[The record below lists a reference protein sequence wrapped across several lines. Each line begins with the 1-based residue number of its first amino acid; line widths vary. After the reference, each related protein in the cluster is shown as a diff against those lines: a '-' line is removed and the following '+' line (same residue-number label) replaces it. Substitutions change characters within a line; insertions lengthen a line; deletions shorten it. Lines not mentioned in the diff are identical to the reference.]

1 MMKVRH
7 PAWAAGLVT
16 RDRLVALALAATIG
30 LALVLRLYGLDWD
43 RGYAFTPHPDER
55 SILMRVGEM
64 GAPSIATFFDADAS
78 PWNPRRFDYGSVPF
92 YLLKTA
98 QLLYSALPVDDL
110 RDLRTTGRAISALA
124 DVATV
129 ALVYLLGS
137 RMYGRREGLLAAV
150 LVATAVIHIQ
160 LSHFY
165 ASDVLLALFSVAAL
179 FVLLGVSRTGSLRL
193 SALAGLLV
201 GLGMATKVSQAPIY
215 LAFVAAHV
223 MYVFGTAQAREGSV
237 GAPDGSGSRDRL
249 RIAATGLATGLGVS
263 LVTFMVAEPYAFLD
277 WQRFTS
283 NVVEQSEMVRRI
295 RDYVYTLQYVD
306 TPAYW
311 YQVQQLA
318 TWGLGWPLG
327 VVAWGGLLYAALR
340 GMRPDAGLAYLAV
353 GWGLPIA
360 ILLYSSSLW
369 AIVLASLV
377 AFAALLAT
385 LPLRS
390 QQSRT
395 GVLLLSWVVPYLLI
409 TGAFEV
415 KYLRYLIPVVPF
427 LVLFGS
433 RMCMAL
439 WDLLASRRRSLRP
452 LLALGLVVLVGATA
466 FYGVSY
472 TSSYRQPHTAVRA
485 SEWINGNAPAGAVI
499 LKEHWEEGLPDLGR
513 YEVRE
518 LPMYERDD
526 RRKLERVSD
535 ELAGADYVVFYS
547 NRLYGTIPRLPER
560 YPLSSEYYR
569 LLFSGE
575 LGYELAHVETRY
587 PRLAGVSF
595 VHDTLSRPGLPD
607 PDLPAPPDLPI
618 RLGFADESFSVYDH
632 PVVLVL
638 ENMARY
644 DASAIISRI
653 ERASAA
659 RVEASRAPPGPLLT
673 ANESE
678 AQRAGGTWS
687 EIFRPGSL
695 AAAWPVVAWLVLVQ
709 GVALLTLPIAFMVL
723 SPLAD
728 RGYLLAKPLGL
739 LLLGLAVW
747 LLASLRWMPFSAG
760 SIALC
765 LAALCAVSTGVLV
778 KRRTEIGEMLRTHW
792 KPLLVA
798 EAVFLAAFLAFVVLR
813 MANPDLWHP
822 FRGGE
827 KPMDFAYLNAVVRSS
842 YMPPYDPW
850 FAGGFI
856 NYYYWGQFL
865 VATLVK
871 ATGIDPVVAYNLA
884 VPTFFAMTAA
894 CAYSVVYNLAEA
906 TRGGGRSTTAQLPA
920 AAAGITGAVF
930 VAVLGNLD
938 GAVQVGQGAWRALVQ
953 HMPFGEFDF
962 WRSSRMMPPDPP
974 GLEVTEFPFFTFLFA
989 DLHAHL
995 MAMPFTLLAVGIAL
1009 AVVLGAFRGGS
1020 RTRWTAGHAARLL
1033 LLGLTV
1039 GALRVL
1045 NTWDFPTYAALA
1057 TGAVLLAE
1065 YFSHGGWGFAVLARA
1080 AAGTAFAMVVGFVA
1094 FLPYHLRYEAFFT
1107 GIERTTNATVLWQ
1120 FLGIHGLFVFVI
1132 LSFLAYEL
1140 RGWWLPALLWA
1151 GQRLSGDAPAV
1162 RRAWAAGLGVALA
1175 AVAAAVVVTGWTGS
1189 TIPFLAALAI
1199 PVAVIGAGAMR
1210 RGSPD
1215 GAALAFT
1222 AMVVLTALFLAMG
1235 LDVFRVEGDIDRMN
1249 SVFKFYLHVWV
1260 LLALAAAYLVW
1271 RMRYGRGLRFP
1282 SSWTK
1287 RTWTGS
1293 LLVLLAAAAVYPVLG
1308 TRDRLRDRFDGAVTP
1323 LTLDGTA
1330 FMEDA
1335 VYWDQ
1340 GGLIALSDD
1349 LQAIRWL
1356 KGATAGR
1363 PNVEGSPV
1371 LLEAQTPSYR
1381 WGGRVSVHTGL
1392 PGIVGWEWHQTQ
1404 QRLGYSSEVEQRL
1417 KDVDTIYRTPSS
1429 SEALEILRRYNVEYV
1444 YVGEVERLYYPKS
1457 GLAKFEAGL
1466 DGALDRVYDNAGVTI
1481 YRLKTVE

>member
-92 YLLKTA
+92 YLLKTT
-98 QLLYSALPVDDL
+98 QLLYSALPLDDL
-110 RDLRTTGRAISALA
+110 RDLRFTGRALSGLA
-124 DVATV
+124 DVGTV

-179 FVLLGVSRTGSLRL
+179 FAMLGVSRTGSLRL

-223 MYVFGTAQAREGSV
+223 MYVFGAAQAREGSV
-237 GAPDGSGSRDRL
+237 GAPDGNGSRDRL
-249 RIAATGLATGLGVS
+249 RIAATGLAAGLGVS
-263 LVTFMVAEPYAFLD
+263 FVTFVVAEPYAFLD

-360 ILLYSSSLW
+360 ILLYSSSLA

-587 PRLAGVSF
+587 PRLAGVYLRARH
-595 VHDTLSRPGLPD
+595 VAQAGPPRP
-607 PDLPAPPDLPI
+607 
-618 RLGFADESFSVYDH
+618 
-632 PVVLVL
+632 
-638 ENMARY
+638 
-644 DASAIISRI
+644 
-653 ERASAA
+653 
-659 RVEASRAPPGPLLT
+659 
-673 ANESE
+673 
-678 AQRAGGTWS
+678 
-687 EIFRPGSL
+687 RP
-695 AAAWPVVAWLVLVQ
+695 
-709 GVALLTLPIAFMVL
+709 
-723 SPLAD
+723 
-728 RGYLLAKPLGL
+728 
-739 LLLGLAVW
+739 
-747 LLASLRWMPFSAG
+747 
-760 SIALC
+760 
-765 LAALCAVSTGVLV
+765 
-778 KRRTEIGEMLRTHW
+778 
-792 KPLLVA
+792 
-798 EAVFLAAFLAFVVLR
+798 
-813 MANPDLWHP
+813 
-822 FRGGE
+822 
-827 KPMDFAYLNAVVRSS
+827 
-842 YMPPYDPW
+842 
-850 FAGGFI
+850 
-856 NYYYWGQFL
+856 
-865 VATLVK
+865 
-871 ATGIDPVVAYNLA
+871 
-884 VPTFFAMTAA
+884 
-894 CAYSVVYNLAEA
+894 
-906 TRGGGRSTTAQLPA
+906 
-920 AAAGITGAVF
+920 
-930 VAVLGNLD
+930 
-938 GAVQVGQGAWRALVQ
+938 
-953 HMPFGEFDF
+953 
-962 WRSSRMMPPDPP
+962 
-974 GLEVTEFPFFTFLFA
+974 
-989 DLHAHL
+989 
-995 MAMPFTLLAVGIAL
+995 
-1009 AVVLGAFRGGS
+1009 
-1020 RTRWTAGHAARLL
+1020 
-1033 LLGLTV
+1033 
-1039 GALRVL
+1039 
-1045 NTWDFPTYAALA
+1045 
-1057 TGAVLLAE
+1057 
-1065 YFSHGGWGFAVLARA
+1065 ARA
-1080 AAGTAFAMVVGFVA
+1080 AGPAHT
-1094 FLPYHLRYEAFFT
+1094 
-1107 GIERTTNATVLWQ
+1107 
-1120 FLGIHGLFVFVI
+1120 HGLC
-1132 LSFLAYEL
+1132 
-1140 RGWWLPALLWA
+1140 
-1151 GQRLSGDAPAV
+1151 
-1162 RRAWAAGLGVALA
+1162 
-1175 AVAAAVVVTGWTGS
+1175 
-1189 TIPFLAALAI
+1189 
-1199 PVAVIGAGAMR
+1199 
-1210 RGSPD
+1210 
-1215 GAALAFT
+1215 
-1222 AMVVLTALFLAMG
+1222 
-1235 LDVFRVEGDIDRMN
+1235 
-1249 SVFKFYLHVWV
+1249 
-1260 LLALAAAYLVW
+1260 
-1271 RMRYGRGLRFP
+1271 
-1282 SSWTK
+1282 
-1287 RTWTGS
+1287 
-1293 LLVLLAAAAVYPVLG
+1293 
-1308 TRDRLRDRFDGAVTP
+1308 
-1323 LTLDGTA
+1323 
-1330 FMEDA
+1330 
-1335 VYWDQ
+1335 
-1340 GGLIALSDD
+1340 
-1349 LQAIRWL
+1349 
-1356 KGATAGR
+1356 
-1363 PNVEGSPV
+1363 
-1371 LLEAQTPSYR
+1371 
-1381 WGGRVSVHTGL
+1381 
-1392 PGIVGWEWHQTQ
+1392 
-1404 QRLGYSSEVEQRL
+1404 
-1417 KDVDTIYRTPSS
+1417 
-1429 SEALEILRRYNVEYV
+1429 
-1444 YVGEVERLYYPKS
+1444 
-1457 GLAKFEAGL
+1457 
-1466 DGALDRVYDNAGVTI
+1466 
-1481 YRLKTVE
+1481 

>member
-1 MMKVRH
+1 MVKVRH
-7 PAWAAGLVT
+7 PAWAEGVVT
-16 RDRLVALALAATIG
+16 RDRLVALALAAIIG
-30 LALVLRLYGLDWD
+30 LALALRLYGLDWD
-43 RGYAFTPHPDER
+43 RGYSFTPHPDER

-64 GAPSIATFFDADAS
+64 GAPSIATFFDAEAS

-92 YLLKTA
+92 YLLKTV

-110 RDLRTTGRAISALA
+110 RDLRTAARAVSGLA

-137 RMYGRREGLLAAV
+137 RMYGRREGLLAAA

-165 ASDVLLALFSVAAL
+165 ASDVLLALLSVAAL
-179 FVLLGVSRTGSLRL
+179 FVLVGVARTGSLRL
-193 SALAGLLV
+193 SALAGVLI

-215 LAFVAAHV
+215 LAFVAAHA
-223 MYVFGTAQAREGSV
+223 MYLFAVTPARAGTE
-237 GAPDGSGSRDRL
+237 SGPRDRL
-249 RIAATGLATGLGVS
+249 RIAVTGVIVGLGAS
-263 LVTFMVAEPYAFLD
+263 FATFVVAEPYAFLD

-327 VVAWGGLLYAALR
+327 LVAWGGLLYAALR
-340 GMRPDAGLAYLAV
+340 GMRPDAGLAYLAA
-353 GWGLPIA
+353 GWGLPTA

-369 AIVLASLV
+369 SIVLASLI
-377 AFAALLAT
+377 AFAALMAT

-390 QQSRT
+390 RQSRT
-395 GVLLLSWVVPYLLI
+395 GVLLLSWVAPYLLI

-433 RMCMAL
+433 RMCFAL
-439 WDLLASRRRSLRP
+439 WDRLTSQRPLLRP
-452 LLALGLVVLVGATA
+452 LLILGLSVLVGATV
-466 FYGVSY
+466 FYGVAY
-472 TSSYRQPHTAVRA
+472 TSAYQQPHTAVRA
-485 SEWINGNAPAGAVI
+485 AEWINGHAPAGAVI
-499 LKEHWEEGLPDLGR
+499 LKEHWEESLPDLGR

-526 RRKLERVSD
+526 REKLERVSE

-560 YPLSSEYYR
+560 YPLSGEYYR

-587 PRLAGVSF
+587 PQLAGVSF
-595 VHDTLSRPGLPD
+595 VHDTLGRPGLPD
-607 PDLPAPPDLPI
+607 PDLPPPRDLPI

-638 ENMARY
+638 ENTARY
-644 DASAIISRI
+644 DAGVISRRI
-653 ERASAA
+653 ERAAA
-659 RVEASRAPPGPLLT
+659 AGEASIVKAGPVLT
-673 ANESE
+673 ASEAE
-678 AQRAGGTWS
+678 AQRAGGTWT
-687 EIFRPGSL
+687 EIVRPGSL
-695 AAAWPVVAWLVLVQ
+695 ADRWPVAAWLVLIE
-709 GVALLTLPIAFMVL
+709 GIALLTLPIAFVVL
-723 SPLAD
+723 SPLSD

-739 LLLGLAVW
+739 LLVGLAVW

-765 LAALCAVSTGVLV
+765 LGALCAVSAVLLAM
-778 KRRTEIGEMLRTHW
+778 RHREIMNIVRTHW
-792 KPLLVA
+792 KALLVA

-865 VATLVK
+865 VATMVK
-871 ATGIDPVVAYNLA
+871 ATGIDTAIAYNLA
-884 VPTFFAMTAA
+884 IPTFFAMTAA
-894 CAYSVVYNLAEA
+894 GAYSVVYNLAKA
-906 TRGGGRSTTAQLPA
+906 TRGGRCGVTRWQA
-920 AAAGITGAVF
+920 AGAGITGAVF
-930 VAVLGNLD
+930 VTVLGNLD
-938 GAVQVGQGAWRALVQ
+938 AAVQIGHGAWRAVVRN
-953 HMPFGEFDF
+953 MPFGEFDF
-962 WRSSRMMPPDPP
+962 WRSSRMMAPDPP
-974 GLEVTEFPFFTFLFA
+974 GHEVTEFPFFTFLFG

-995 MAMPFTLLAVGIAL
+995 MSMPFTILAVGVAL
-1009 AVVLGAFRGGS
+1009 AVVLGAFRGSSG
-1020 RTRWTAGHAARLL
+1020 RWWGAGHVARLL
-1033 LLGLTV
+1033 ILGLTV

-1057 TGAVLLAE
+1057 AGAVLLAE
-1065 YFSHGGWGFAVLARA
+1065 YLAHGGWGLVVLGRA
-1080 AAGTAFAMVVGFVA
+1080 AAGTALAMIAGFVV

-1107 GIERTTNATVLWQ
+1107 GIERTTNTTVLWQ
-1120 FLGIHGLFVFVI
+1120 FLGIHGVFVFII
-1132 LSFLAYEL
+1132 LSFLAYAL
-1140 RGWWLPALLWA
+1140 RGWWLPTLAWA
-1151 GQRLSGDAPAV
+1151 GARLGGDTPAV
-1162 RRAWAAGLGVALA
+1162 RRVRAATIGIAFVALA
-1175 AVAAAVVVTGWTGS
+1175 VAVVVTAWSGS
-1189 TIPFLAALAI
+1189 TIPFLAVLAAL
-1199 PVAVIGAGAMR
+1199 VVLIGAIAMR

-1260 LLALAAAYLVW
+1260 LLALAAAYLLW
-1271 RMRYGRGLRFP
+1271 RMSYGRGLRLP
-1282 SSWTK
+1282 SGWPGRAWTA
-1287 RTWTGS
+1287 G
-1293 LLVLLAAAAVYPVLG
+1293 LLILLAAAAVYPVLG

-1323 LTLDGTA
+1323 LALDGTA

-1335 VYWDQ
+1335 VYWGQ
-1340 GGLIALSDD
+1340 GAPIALSDD

-1356 KGATAGR
+1356 KGATDGES
-1363 PNVEGSPV
+1363 NVEGSPV
-1371 LLEAQTPSYR
+1371 VLEAQTPSYR
-1381 WGGRVSVHTGL
+1381 WGGRISVHTGL
-1392 PGIVGWEWHQTQ
+1392 PGIVGWAWHQTQ
-1404 QRLGYSSEVEQRL
+1404 QRFGYRLEVERRIQDVDNIYETTSSE
-1417 KDVDTIYRTPSS
+1417 
-1429 SEALEILRRYNVEYV
+1429 EALEMLRRYNVEYV
-1444 YVGEVERLYYPKS
+1444 YVGELERLYYPPN
-1457 GLAKFEAGL
+1457 GLAKFEDGL
-1466 DGALDRVYDNAGVTI
+1466 DGALERVYDNAGVTI
-1481 YRLKTVE
+1481 YRLKPD

>member
-30 LALVLRLYGLDWD
+30 LALALRLYGLDWD
-43 RGYAFTPHPDER
+43 RGYSFTPHPDER

-98 QLLYSALPVDDL
+98 QLLYSALPLDDL
-110 RDLRTTGRAISALA
+110 RDLRTTARAISGLA

-129 ALVYLLGS
+129 ALVYLLGN

-150 LVATAVIHIQ
+150 LVATAVVHIQ

-165 ASDVLLALFSVAAL
+165 AADVLLALFSVAAL
-179 FVLLGVSRTGSLRL
+179 FVLLGVARTGSLRL
-193 SALAGLLV
+193 SALAGVLV

-215 LAFVAAHV
+215 LAFIAAHV
-223 MYVFGTAQAREGSV
+223 MYLFAAANAGSR
-237 GAPDGSGSRDRL
+237 GESGLRDRL
-249 RIAATGLATGLGVS
+249 RTAVTGLAAGLGVS
-263 LVTFMVAEPYAFLD
+263 FVTFVVAEPYAFLD

-311 YQVQQLA
+311 YQVRQLA

-353 GWGLPIA
+353 GWGIPIA

-369 AIVLASLV
+369 AIVLASLI

-390 QQSRT
+390 PQSRT

-415 KYLRYLIPVVPF
+415 KYLRYLVPIVPF

-433 RMCMAL
+433 RMCFAL
-439 WDLLASRRRSLRP
+439 WERLTPRQPLVRP
-452 LLALGLVVLVGATA
+452 LLVLGLAALIGATA
-466 FYGVSY
+466 FYAAAY
-472 TSSYRQPHTAVRA
+472 TSAYRQPHTAVRA
-485 SEWINGNAPAGAVI
+485 AEWINSHAPAGAVI
-499 LKEHWEEGLPDLGR
+499 LKEHWEESLPDLGR

-526 RRKLERVSD
+526 GRKLERVSD

-547 NRLYGTIPRLPER
+547 NRLYGTIPRLPKR
-560 YPLSSEYYR
+560 YPLSGEYYR

-587 PRLAGVSF
+587 PRLAGIAF
-595 VHDTLSRPGLPD
+595 VHDTLGRPGLPD
-607 PDLPAPPDLPI
+607 PDLPALPDLPI

-638 ENMARY
+638 ENVIRY
-644 DASAIISRI
+644 DAGAISSRI
-653 ERASAA
+653 EGASAGGG
-659 RVEASRAPPGPLLT
+659 EESGGPPGPVLT
-673 ANESE
+673 ASEAE
-678 AQRAGGTWS
+678 AQRAGGTWT
-687 EIFRPGSL
+687 EIVRPGSI
-695 AAAWPVVAWLVLVQ
+695 ADRWPVAAWLLLIE
-709 GVALLTLPIAFMVL
+709 GLALLTLPIAFVVL

-739 LLLGLAVW
+739 LLVGLAVW
-747 LLASLRWMPFSAG
+747 LLASLRWMPFSAD

-765 LAALCAVSTGVLV
+765 LAALCAVSTALLV
-778 KRRTEIGEMLRTHW
+778 KRRSEIVDMVRRRW
-792 KPLLVA
+792 KALLVA
-798 EAVFLAAFLAFVVLR
+798 EVVFLAAFLAFVALR

-850 FAGGFI
+850 FGGGFI

-871 ATGIDPVVAYNLA
+871 ATGIDTAVAYNLA

-894 CAYSVVYNLAEA
+894 GAYSVVYNLAEA
-906 TRGGGRSTTAQLPA
+906 TRGGGRSPA
-920 AAAGITGAVF
+920 TRWPPAAAGITGAVF
-930 VAVLGNLD
+930 VVVLGNLD
-938 GAVQVGQGAWRALVQ
+938 GAVQVGHGAWRTLLRN
-953 HMPFGEFDF
+953 MPFGEFDF
-962 WRSSRMMPPDPP
+962 WRSSRMMAPDPP
-974 GLEVTEFPFFTFLFA
+974 GHEVTEFPFFTFLFA

-995 MAMPFTLLAVGIAL
+995 MSMPFTLLAVGIAL
-1009 AVVLGAFRGGS
+1009 AVVLGAFRNGS
-1020 RTRWTAGHAARLL
+1020 GTRWGAGHVARLL

-1065 YFSHGGWGFAVLARA
+1065 YFSHGGWGLVVLARA
-1080 AAGTAFAMVVGFVA
+1080 AAGTAFAMIAGFVA

-1107 GIERTTNATVLWQ
+1107 GVEKTTNTTVLWQ
-1120 FLGIHGLFVFVI
+1120 FLGIHGLFVFI
-1132 LSFLAYEL
+1132 IGSFLAYEL
-1140 RGWWLPALLWA
+1140 RGWWLPAVAWA
-1151 GQRLSGDAPAV
+1151 GRRLGGDTSAA
-1162 RRAWAAGLGVALA
+1162 RRAWAAVIGIALA
-1175 AVAAAVVVTGWTGS
+1175 ALAASVVVTGWTGS
-1189 TIPFLAALAI
+1189 TIPFLAALAV
-1199 PVAVIGAGAMR
+1199 PVAVIGEGAMR
-1210 RGSPD
+1210 RGATD
-1215 GAALAFT
+1215 KAALAFV
-1222 AMVVLTALFLAMG
+1222 ALMVLTALLLAMG

-1260 LLALAAAYLVW
+1260 LLALAAAYLLW
-1271 RMRYGRGLRFP
+1271 RMGYGQALRLPRGWPRRV
-1282 SSWTK
+1282 WA
-1287 RTWTGS
+1287 GS

-1323 LTLDGTA
+1323 LTLDGAA
-1330 FMEDA
+1330 FMEKA
-1335 VYWDQ
+1335 VYRDR
-1340 GGLIALSDD
+1340 GGLVALSDD
-1349 LQAIRWL
+1349 LQAIRWI
-1356 KGATAGR
+1356 KGATAGQ

-1381 WGGRVSVHTGL
+1381 WGGRVSIHTGL
-1392 PGIVGWEWHQTQ
+1392 PGIVGWGWHQTQ
-1404 QRLGYSSEVEQRL
+1404 QRWEYGSEVERRL
-1417 KDVDTIYRTPSS
+1417 QDVDTVYQTRSNA
-1429 SEALEILRRYNVEYV
+1429 EALEILRRYNVEYV
-1444 YVGEVERLYYPKS
+1444 YVGELERLYYPKS
-1457 GLAKFEAGL
+1457 GLAKFEDGL
-1466 DGALDRVYDNAGVTI
+1466 DGALNRVYNNAGVTI
-1481 YRLKTVE
+1481 YRLKAVE

>member
-1 MMKVRH
+1 MVKVRL
-7 PAWAAGLVT
+7 PAWPTGPVT
-16 RDRLVALALAATIG
+16 RDRFVALALAAIIG
-30 LALVLRLYGLDWD
+30 LALALRLYGLDWD
-43 RGYAFTPHPDER
+43 RGYSFTPHPDER

-64 GAPSIATFFDADAS
+64 GAPSIATFFDAEAS

-92 YLLKTA
+92 YLLKTV

-110 RDLRTTGRAISALA
+110 RDLRTTGRAISGLA

-179 FVLLGVSRTGSLRL
+179 FALLGVARTGSLRL
-193 SALAGLLV
+193 SALAGLFV

-215 LAFVAAHV
+215 LAFVAAHA
-223 MYVFGTAQAREGSV
+223 MFLF
-237 GAPDGSGSRDRL
+237 APPVRAESGDTSDESRFRNRL
-249 RIAATGLATGLGVS
+249 RTAVTGLATGFGVS
-263 LVTFMVAEPYAFLD
+263 FATFVVAEPYAFLD

-327 VVAWGGLLYAALR
+327 IVAWAGLLYAALR
-340 GMRPDAGLAYLAV
+340 GMRPDAGLAYFAT
-353 GWGLPIA
+353 GWGLPIT

-377 AFAALLAT
+377 AFTALLAT

-390 QQSRT
+390 PQSRT

-415 KYLRYLIPVVPF
+415 KYLRYLMPVVPF

-433 RMCMAL
+433 KMCFAL
-439 WDLLASRRRSLRP
+439 WDRLTPRRP
-452 LLALGLVVLVGATA
+452 LLKPLLVLGLAALVGATA
-466 FYGVSY
+466 FYGVAYASA
-472 TSSYRQPHTAVRA
+472 YRQPHTAVSA
-485 SEWINGNAPAGAVI
+485 SEWINDHAPAGAVI
-499 LKEHWEEGLPDLGR
+499 LKEHWEESLPNLDR

-526 RRKLERVSD
+526 PRKLERVSG
-535 ELAGADYVVFYS
+535 ELANAELLVFYS

-560 YPLSSEYYR
+560 YPFSSEYYR

-575 LGYELAHVETRY
+575 LGYELVHVETRY

-595 VHDTLSRPGLPD
+595 VHDTLGRPGLPD
-607 PDLPAPPDLPI
+607 PDLPVLRDLPI

-638 ENMARY
+638 RNMDRS
-644 DASAIISRI
+644 DGGVISRRI
-653 ERASAA
+653 EDAAAAS
-659 RVEASRAPPGPLLT
+659 EASIARHGPVLT
-673 ANESE
+673 ASEAE
-678 AQRAGGTWS
+678 AQRSSGTWTQ
-687 EIFRPGSL
+687 IMRPGIL
-695 AAAWPVVAWLVLVQ
+695 ADRWPAIAWLILIE
-709 GVALLTLPIAFMVL
+709 GIALLTLPIAFVVL
-723 SPLAD
+723 RPLSD

-739 LLLGLAVW
+739 LLVGLAVW

-765 LAALCAVSTGVLV
+765 TAALCAVSAVLLV
-778 KRRTEIGEMLRTHW
+778 TRRREIMETVRTHW
-792 KPLLVA
+792 KALLVA
-798 EAVFLAAFLAFVVLR
+798 EAVFLAAFLAFLALR

-871 ATGIDPVVAYNLA
+871 ATGIDTPIAYNLA
-884 VPTFFAMTAA
+884 VPTFFAMTVAG
-894 CAYSVVYNLAEA
+894 AYSVVYDLAES
-906 TRGGGRSTTAQLPA
+906 TRGGGHFTASRWPA

-938 GAVQVGQGAWRALVQ
+938 GAVQVGHGAWRALVRN
-953 HMPFGEFDF
+953 MPFGEFDF
-962 WRSSRMMPPDPP
+962 WRSSRMMAPDPP
-974 GLEVTEFPFFTFLFA
+974 GHEVTEFPFFTFLFG

-995 MAMPFTLLAVGIAL
+995 MSMPFTILAVGIAF

-1020 RTRWTAGHAARLL
+1020 RRWWNAGHAARLL

-1057 TGAVLLAE
+1057 TGAVLIAE
-1065 YFSHGGWGFAVLARA
+1065 YLAHGGWGLVVLARA
-1080 AAGTAFAMVVGFVA
+1080 AAGTAFAMTAGFVA
-1094 FLPYHLRYEAFFT
+1094 FLPYHLRYEAFFV
-1107 GIERTTNATVLWQ
+1107 GIERTTNTTVLWQ
-1120 FLGIHGLFVFVI
+1120 FLGIHGVFVFII

-1140 RGWWLPALLWA
+1140 RGWWLPTLAWA
-1151 GQRLSGDAPAV
+1151 GSRLGGDTSAV
-1162 RRAWAAGLGVALA
+1162 RRALAAGIGITFAALA
-1175 AVAAAVVVTGWTGS
+1175 AVVALAGWTGS
-1189 TIPFLAALAI
+1189 TIPFLAALGVLVAAI
-1199 PVAVIGAGAMR
+1199 GVRALR
-1210 RGSPD
+1210 RGSID
-1215 GAALAFT
+1215 GTPLAFT

-1260 LLALAAAYLVW
+1260 LLALAAAYLLW
-1271 RMRYGRGLRFP
+1271 RMGYGWGLGLPPGWPRRA
-1282 SSWTK
+1282 WTA
-1287 RTWTGS
+1287 G
-1293 LLVLLAAAAVYPVLG
+1293 LLILLAAAAVYPVLG

-1340 GGLIALSDD
+1340 GAPIALSDD

-1356 KGATAGR
+1356 KGATDGE

-1371 LLEAQTPSYR
+1371 LLEGQTPSYR
-1381 WGGRVSVHTGL
+1381 WGGRISVHAGL
-1392 PGIVGWEWHQTQ
+1392 PGIVGWAWHQTQ
-1404 QRLGYSSEVEQRL
+1404 QRFGYRSEVERRIR
-1417 KDVDTIYRTPSS
+1417 DVDAIYSTTSS
-1429 SEALEILRRYNVEYV
+1429 TEALELLERYGVEYI
-1444 YVGEVERLYYPKS
+1444 YVGELERLYYPS
-1457 GLAKFEAGL
+1457 NGLAKFD
-1466 DGALDRVYDNAGVTI
+1466 DGMDGVLERVYDNAGVTI
-1481 YRLKTVE
+1481 YRLKPG

>member
-1 MMKVRH
+1 MKVRH
-7 PAWAAGLVT
+7 PAWAASLVT
-16 RDRLVALALAATIG
+16 RDRLVLLALAATIG
-30 LALVLRLYGLDWD
+30 LALALRLYGLDWD
-43 RGYAFTPHPDER
+43 RGYSFTPHPDER

-64 GAPSIATFFDADAS
+64 GAPSIATFFDAEAS

-92 YLLKTA
+92 YLLKTV

-110 RDLRTTGRAISALA
+110 RDLRTTGRALSGLA
-124 DVATV
+124 DAATV

-137 RMYGRREGLLAAV
+137 RMYGRREGLLAAA

-179 FVLLGVSRTGSLRL
+179 FVLLGVARTGSLRL

-215 LAFVAAHV
+215 LAFIAAHV
-223 MYVFGTAQAREGSV
+223 MYLFAVANAESRGE
-237 GAPDGSGSRDRL
+237 SGLRDRL
-249 RIAATGLATGLGVS
+249 RTSVTGLAAGLGVS
-263 LVTFMVAEPYAFLD
+263 FVTFVVAEPYAFLD

-340 GMRPDAGLAYLAV
+340 GMRPDVGLAYLAV

-360 ILLYSSSLW
+360 ILLYSSGLW

-385 LPLRS
+385 LPLRAPS
-390 QQSRT
+390 SRA

-439 WDLLASRRRSLRP
+439 WDLLASRRPFLRP
-452 LLALGLVVLVGATA
+452 LLALGLVVLVGATS
-466 FYGVSY
+466 FYGVAY

-485 SEWINGNAPAGAVI
+485 SEWINGNAPPGAVI
-499 LKEHWEEGLPDLGR
+499 LKEHWEESLPGLGL

-526 RRKLERVSD
+526 RGKLERVSG
-535 ELAGADYVVFYS
+535 ELADADYVVFYS

-587 PRLAGVSF
+587 PRLAGVTF
-595 VHDTLSRPGLPD
+595 VHDTLGRPGLPD
-607 PDLPAPPDLPI
+607 PDLPALPERAI

-638 ENMARY
+638 ENTSRY
-644 DASAIISRI
+644 DAGVISRRI
-653 ERASAA
+653 ERPVTAG
-659 RVEASRAPPGPLLT
+659 EASNVRPGPVLT
-673 ANESE
+673 AGETD
-678 AQRAGGTWS
+678 AQRAGGTWT
-687 EIFRPGSL
+687 EILRPGSL
-695 AAAWPVVAWLVLVQ
+695 AGRWPVATWLILIE
-709 GVALLTLPIAFMVL
+709 GIALLTLPIAFAVL

-739 LLLGLAVW
+739 LLVGLAVW

-765 LAALCAVSTGVLV
+765 LAALCAVSTVLLV
-778 KRRTEIGEMLRTHW
+778 KQRREVVEMVRTHW
-792 KPLLVA
+792 KGLLVA
-798 EAVFLAAFLAFVVLR
+798 EAVFLAAFLAFMALR

-827 KPMDFAYLNAVVRSS
+827 KPMDFAYLNAVLRSS

-871 ATGIDPVVAYNLA
+871 ATGIDTAVAYNLA
-884 VPTFFAMTAA
+884 IPTFFAMTAA

-906 TRGGGRSTTAQLPA
+906 TRSRGRSVATRWPA

-930 VAVLGNLD
+930 VCVLGNLD
-938 GAVQVGQGAWRALVQ
+938 GAVQVGHGAWRALVRN
-953 HMPFGEFDF
+953 MPFGEFDF
-962 WRSSRMMPPDPP
+962 WRSSRMMAPDPP
-974 GLEVTEFPFFTFLFA
+974 GHEVTEFPFFTFLFA

-995 MAMPFTLLAVGIAL
+995 MSMPFTILAVGIAL
-1009 AVVLGAFRGGS
+1009 AVVLGALRIGS
-1020 RTRWTAGHAARLL
+1020 GTRWGAGHVARLL

-1057 TGAVLLAE
+1057 TGAILLAE
-1065 YFSHGGWGFAVLARA
+1065 YLAHGGWGLVVLGRA
-1080 AAGTAFAMVVGFVA
+1080 AAGTAFAMIAGFVA

-1107 GIERTTNATVLWQ
+1107 GIERTTNTTVLWQ
-1120 FLGIHGLFVFVI
+1120 FLGIHGVFVFII

-1140 RGWWLPALLWA
+1140 RGWWLPTAAWA
-1151 GQRLSGDAPAV
+1151 GRRLAGNTPAV
-1162 RRAWAAGLGVALA
+1162 RRAGVVGIGIALA
-1175 AVAAAVVVTGWTGS
+1175 ALAVAVVVTGLTGS
-1189 TIPFLAALAI
+1189 TIPFLTALAI
-1199 PVAVIGAGAMR
+1199 PVALIGARAMLQGTR
-1210 RGSPD
+1210 D
-1215 GAALAFT
+1215 GVPLAFT

-1260 LLALAAAYLVW
+1260 LLALAAAYLLW
-1271 RMRYGRGLRFP
+1271 RMGYGRGLRLP
-1282 SSWTK
+1282 RGWP
-1287 RTWTGS
+1287 RRVWTGS

-1323 LTLDGTA
+1323 LTLDGAA

-1356 KGATAGR
+1356 KGATDGE

-1404 QRLGYSSEVEQRL
+1404 QRFGYSSEVQRRL
-1417 KDVDTIYRTPSS
+1417 QDVDTIYSTTST

-1444 YVGEVERLYYPKS
+1444 YVGELERLYYPKS

-1466 DGALDRVYDNAGVTI
+1466 DGALDRVYDNADVTI
-1481 YRLKTVE
+1481 YRLEAVE